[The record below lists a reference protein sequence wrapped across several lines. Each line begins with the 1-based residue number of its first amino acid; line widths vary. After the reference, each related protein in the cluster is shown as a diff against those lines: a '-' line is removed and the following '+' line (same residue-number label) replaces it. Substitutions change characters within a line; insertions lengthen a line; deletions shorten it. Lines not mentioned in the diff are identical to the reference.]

1 MRKNIEQI
9 LDKLRA
15 LIYSLSVSYGSCER
29 YYMVDLMQ
37 CQDERCVSYEQCLLF
52 IGYCRNEIRNF
63 ATLERKNDELQ

>member
-37 CQDERCVSYEQCLLF
+37 CQDERCVNYEQCLLF
-52 IGYCRNEIRNF
+52 FHR
-63 ATLERKNDELQ
+63 ALQE